1 MALQNSAMLVSLT
14 LTQWSAR
21 KLDRNTSYEVCK
33 AKHADQ
39 DLGRFNKQ
47 IVPKKY
53 LKNIQQLSNR
63 IRNFHYSNTLPWQHK
78 GSDLLPGRHYM
89 KYAKRM
95 GELKEKFN
103 EAVNEFLTAYP
114 TVIKQVQNNLN
125 DLYDDTDYPTV
136 EQIRKK
142 FTMDIKMTPV
152 PSSGDFRIDINQ
164 KELDKLKTQLDEQ
177 IEQASKLAQQELF
190 SRLYSSLAKAVL
202 TLRIPGKIFRNTL
215 ILNIED
221 ICRKIP
227 TMNFN
232 DNERLD
238 SIAELIL
245 NDLARVDMDELRDKD
260 DISYRLQIAD
270 QLEVALKQVEQIYL
284 GADDSESTIN
294 TSPEADQSPQQAVA

>member
-1 MALQNSAMLVSLT
+1 MALQDSAMLVSLT

-21 KLDRNTSYEVCK
+21 KLDRSTSYEVCK

-53 LKNIQQLSNR
+53 LKNIQQLSNQ

-95 GELKEKFN
+95 GQLKEKFN

-114 TVIKQVQNNLN
+114 TIIKQVQNNLN

-142 FTMDIKMTPV
+142 FTMDITMTPV

-177 IEQASKLAQQELF
+177 IEQASELAQQELF

-202 TLRIPGKIFRNTL
+202 TLKIPNKIFRNTL

-232 DNERLD
+232 DNAELEL
-238 SIAELIL
+238 IAEHIL
-245 NDLARVDMDELRDKD
+245 QRLNKIDINALRDQD
-260 DISYRLQIAD
+260 DTSYRTDTAIELASF
-270 QLEVALKQVEQIYL
+270 LKQVEQIYL